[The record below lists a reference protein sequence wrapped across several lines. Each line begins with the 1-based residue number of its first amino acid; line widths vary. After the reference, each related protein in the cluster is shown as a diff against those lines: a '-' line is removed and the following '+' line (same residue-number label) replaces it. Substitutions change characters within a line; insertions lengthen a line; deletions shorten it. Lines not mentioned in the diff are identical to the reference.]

1 MTAAG
6 HILILSMASNA
17 PTKLSIYFGLSSLP
31 PWFFELEQSMRRDLL
46 DLLTKVK
53 FKDRG
58 GEKRSGELL
67 SRL

>member
-6 HILILSMASNA
+6 HIMILSMASNA

-31 PWFFELEQSMRRDLL
+31 PWFFELEQSRRRALL

-53 FKDRG
+53 CK
-58 GEKRSGELL
+58 E
-67 SRL
+67 